1 MKKKKLLIVDDST
14 TILKAAQSLIG
25 DTFMYETVFASTYA
39 EARQKILEDKFFA
52 AILDLE
58 LPDAKSG
65 EVVDFA
71 IAHHIHTIVLT
82 GTFNPDLRKQIL
94 KKPIVDYIVKNSLED
109 IKNALEVA
117 KNLTYFDSKIALV
130 VDDSKL
136 ARMQLRQMF
145 EILSFYVIEASSGT
159 EALEKVANSPQID
172 IITIDYEMPG
182 MDGMELIQKIRNML
196 NIVQPVIFAVSS
208 DEAELSK
215 VKFIKNGANDYFIKP
230 AHKEEF
236 NHKLGNYFRILSQ
249 HEELIRSQKVIDEY
263 NRALS
268 VGSYVSKADPDGI
281 ITFVSDK
288 LIELTGY
295 RKEELV
301 GHSHSIFR
309 HPNTPKSVFQ
319 DMWNTIENKN
329 IWSGILKNCK
339 KNGEVF
345 YARTTIIPIFD
356 SGGGIVEY
364 VALRDDVSELI
375 ASQQKL
381 QSHFQTDLLTSLN
394 NRIKLLDDLEISI
407 KPIVAL
413 FNICGFKEIN
423 AEYGYRIG
431 DELLVQVAR
440 ILSKFTLNH
449 PILLYRLNGDEFAI
463 VSSEIGLGLFTDLC
477 RDIIAEVEKAPIR
490 IESFLLETKIKAGI
504 AVGNSEVLL
513 HADIALKESKTLNQ
527 PIVVYDDT
535 IKASLEYKNNLLWK
549 SKIINGIKN
558 DLFLPYFQPIVDN
571 HNGTIHSYEAL
582 IRLRDDNGNV
592 ITPFHFLDVAK
603 KSRYYFELTMLMI
616 RKTFELFKDNDLKF
630 SLNFSVEDIKN
641 DDVILYFRNMLYE
654 YSGIQKRLT
663 IELVESEGIENFEE
677 VTHFIAQMK
686 GMGCKIAIDDFG
698 TGYSNFEYLMQL
710 DVDYI
715 KIDGSLIRKVAESAS
730 SYDVVETIVAFA
742 HKNKIK
748 TAAEFVSDEAVFIQ
762 VKKLGIDYSQG
773 YYFAEPT
780 EHLARFGEGAVTSG

>member
-1 MKKKKLLIVDDST
+1 MKKKKLLIVDDSA
-14 TILKAAQSLIG
+14 TILKAAQSLI
-25 DTFMYETVFASTYA
+25 DDSFLFETVYASTFA

-58 LPDAKSG
+58 LPDARSG

-71 IAHHIHTIVLT
+71 IAHRIHAIVLT
-82 GTFNPDLRKQIL
+82 GTFNSDLRKQIL

-117 KNLTYFDSKIALV
+117 KNLTYFDGKVALI

-145 EILSFYVIEASSGT
+145 EILSFYVIEATSGN
-159 EALEKVANSPQID
+159 EAVEKVANSPQID

-182 MDGMELIQKIRNML
+182 MDGMELIQKIRNMSD
-196 NIVQPVIFAVSS
+196 IVQPVIFAVSS
-208 DEAELSK
+208 DETELSK

-249 HEELIRSQKVIDEY
+249 HEELIKSQKIIDEY
-263 NRALS
+263 NRALNE
-268 VGSYVSKADPDGI
+268 GSYVSKSDPGGI

-288 LIELTGY
+288 LTELTGY
-295 RKEELV
+295 RKEELI
-301 GHSHSIFR
+301 GQTHSIFR

-319 DMWNTIENKN
+319 DLWATIQKGE

-339 KNGEVF
+339 KNGEIF
-345 YARTTIIPIFD
+345 YSRTTIIPIF
-356 SGGGIVEY
+356 GAKGEIVEY

-381 QSHFQTDLLTSLN
+381 QSHFQTDLLTSLS
-394 NRIKLLDDLEISI
+394 NRLKLLDDLEIAVN
-407 KPIVAL
+407 PTVAL
-413 FNICGFKEIN
+413 FNIVGFKEIN

-431 DELLVQVAR
+431 DEVLVQVAR
-440 ILSKFTLNH
+440 ILSRFTLNH
-449 PILLYRLNGDEFAI
+449 PIQVYRLNSDEFAI
-463 VSSEIGLGLFTDLC
+463 MSSEMGLGLFAGLC
-477 RDIIAEVEKAPIR
+477 REMIDEVQRAPIR
-490 IESFLLETKIKAGI
+490 IESYLFEVKFKGGMAM
-504 AVGNSEVLL
+504 GNSEVLL
-513 HADIALKESKTLNQ
+513 HADIALKESKTLSH

-549 SKIINGIKN
+549 SKIIHGIKN
-558 DLFLPYFQPIVDN
+558 DLFLPYFQPIIDN
-571 HNGTIHSYEAL
+571 QTGLIHKYEAL
-582 IRLRDDNGNV
+582 IRLKDENANV

-603 KSRYYFELTMLMI
+603 KTRYYFELTLLMI
-616 RKTFELFKDNDLKF
+616 RKTFEIFADNDYHF

-641 DDVILYFRNMLYE
+641 EDVLLYFRNMLYE
-654 YSGIQKRLT
+654 HSGIQKRLT

-677 VTHFIAQMK
+677 ITHFIAQMK
-686 GMGCKIAIDDFG
+686 SMGCKIAIDDFG
-698 TGYSNFEYLMQL
+698 TGYSNFEYLMKL
-710 DVDYI
+710 NVDAI
-715 KIDGSLIRKVAESAS
+715 KIDGSLIQKIVESENNYS
-730 SYDVVETIVAFA
+730 VVETIVAFA
-742 HKNKIK
+742 QKNNIK
-748 TAAEFVSDEAVFIQ
+748 TIAEFVSNEAIFQ
-762 VKKLGIDYSQG
+762 HVKALGINYSQG

-780 EHLARFGEGAVTSG
+780 EHLVRFGEGAVTSG